1 MADAAITGERLA
13 RLRDELASRGLD
25 GFVVPHEDE
34 YLNEYVR
41 PAEARLEW
49 LTGFTGSAGVAV
61 VLARDAAV
69 LSDARYTAQIRRE
82 CAGDLFAAH
91 DLIDLSWRDY
101 AARHVGTGR
110 LGYDAGLHS
119 VEAADLL
126 RATALARGFVAVAVD
141 TNPVDAIWRERPSAA
156 GRAAVPHPAELAGED
171 AASKCRRIGQALGTC
186 AAVVVATCDN
196 VAWLL
201 NIRGD
206 DVPRIP
212 VPLCRA
218 LLFADG
224 HVELFIDPASVDAE
238 LRFHLGPQVALHPP
252 HALAARLDALGEGE
266 VQLDPALT
274 PDWIEQRLRAGGA
287 RVVHAADPVSLAK
300 AVKNPTE
307 IAGFRAAHRRDGA
320 AFTTLLHWIETNAP
334 LGGIDELAA
343 AGKLEEL
350 RRRQNNY
357 RGQSF
362 PTVSAVGANA
372 AFPHYRPAEATNARL
387 LPGQVYMVDAGAQ
400 FVDGTT
406 DMTRTVPI
414 GEPQPEHVRSY
425 TLVVK
430 AHIAHAR
437 LRFPA
442 GIGAMHI
449 DAVARQHL
457 WEAGWDYGHGTAHLV
472 GAFLKVHEGPLYMH
486 WRRGNTVPVLPG
498 MLLADEPAH
507 YRDGRYGV
515 RVENILLVCEPTM
528 PDGGDIEMA
537 GFEAVS
543 LAPIDRRLLDLRLL
557 AREDIAWID
566 DYHARV
572 ARELTP
578 LLDPEVAAWL
588 HEATRPLA
596 AA

>member
-1 MADAAITGERLA
+1 MADAATIGEKLSALRRELA
-13 RLRDELASRGLD
+13 RQGLA

-34 YLNEYVR
+34 YLNEYIR
-41 PAEARLEW
+41 PSEARLEW

-61 VLARDAAV
+61 VLADRAAV
-69 LSDARYTAQIRRE
+69 LSDARYTAQIRKQCPAE
-82 CAGDLFAAH
+82 LFEAH
-91 DLIDLSWRDY
+91 DLVDISWRGY
-101 AARHVGTGR
+101 VARHADGGR
-110 LGYDAGLHS
+110 IGFDAGLHC
-119 VEAADLL
+119 VEAADQL
-126 RATALARGFVAVAVD
+126 RATASAHGFAAVPVES
-141 TNPVDAIWRERPSAA
+141 NPIDAIWSGRPVAA
-156 GRAAVPHPAELAGED
+156 PRPAVPHPMELAGE
-171 AASKCRRIGQALGTC
+171 AASAKCFRLAGELGEC
-186 AAVVVATCDN
+186 AAAVVAACDN

-201 NIRGD
+201 NLRGD

-218 LLFADG
+218 LLHADG
-224 HVELFIDPASVDAE
+224 SVELFIDPASVGAE
-238 LRFHLGPQVALHPP
+238 LRGHLGPDVSLHPP
-252 HALAARLDALGEGE
+252 AGLAGRLDALAGKS
-266 VQLDPALT
+266 VLLDPALT
-274 PDWIEQRLRAGGA
+274 PDWIETRLAQAGAHVAHGMDA
-287 RVVHAADPVSLAK
+287 VSLAK

-307 IAGFRAAHRRDGA
+307 VAGFRAAHRRDGA
-320 AFTTLLHWIETNAP
+320 AFTTLLHWVEQNA
-334 LGGIDELAA
+334 LSGWLDELGVARR
-343 AGKLEEL
+343 LEEL

-372 AFPHYRPAEATNARL
+372 AFPHYRPTEESNAMFS
-387 LPGQVYMVDAGAQ
+387 PGQLLLIDAGAQ

-414 GEPQPEHVRSY
+414 GEPRPEHIRSY

-472 GAFLKVHEGPLYMH
+472 GSFLKVHEGPLYMH
-486 WRRGNTVPVLPG
+486 WRRGNTVPVRPG

-515 RVENILLVCEPTM
+515 RVENILLVREPTM
-528 PDGGDIEMA
+528 PADGDIAMA
-537 GFEAVS
+537 SFEAVS
-543 LAPIDRRLLDLRLL
+543 LAPIDHRLLDIALL
-557 AREDIAWID
+557 AREDVAWLD
-566 DYHARV
+566 TYHAMV
-572 ARELTP
+572 ARELGG
-578 LLDPEVAAWL
+578 LLEPEVTAWL
-588 HEATRPLA
+588 HRMTRPLA
-596 AA
+596 AE